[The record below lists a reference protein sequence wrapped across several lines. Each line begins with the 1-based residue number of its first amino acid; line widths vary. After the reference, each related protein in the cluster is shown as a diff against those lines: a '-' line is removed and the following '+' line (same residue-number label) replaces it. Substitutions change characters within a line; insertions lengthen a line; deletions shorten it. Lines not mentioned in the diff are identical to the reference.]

1 MSARFQPCDG
11 AHTGPLTVVPSAS
24 FGLMDDDP
32 KADLRM
38 ILDPVT
44 SEWDVQVSIIGETHG
59 RIRTAFEAGGYGTAR
74 EHAKALSDLGEWFS
88 GTGTTLAGLLDK
100 LTD

>member
-1 MSARFQPCDG
+1 M
-11 AHTGPLTVVPSAS
+11 
-24 FGLMDDDP
+24 
-32 KADLRM
+32 
-38 ILDPVT
+38 
-44 SEWDVQVSIIGETHG
+44 QVSIIGETHG
-59 RIRTAFEAGGYGTAR
+59 RIRTAFEAGDYGTAR